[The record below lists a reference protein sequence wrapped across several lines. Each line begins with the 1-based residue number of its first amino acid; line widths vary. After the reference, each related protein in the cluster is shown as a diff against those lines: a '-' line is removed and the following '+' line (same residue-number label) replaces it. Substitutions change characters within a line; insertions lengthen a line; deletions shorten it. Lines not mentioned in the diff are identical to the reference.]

1 MADTDNRV
9 TQHRADDASSVHEHE
24 GWNFKVLVLQ
34 GTAIDLN
41 RVFASPKLVLPYLYI
56 ALGAPVV
63 FAGLLIP
70 IVQVARMLTQLVA
83 APRISSAMARKWF
96 MVFGTIITIAALA
109 VIAIAAEQ
117 QQTVFLALLF
127 LVIAGVLGIGQGLNT
142 LALQT
147 MLRHILTRGASETG
161 CCSINSS
168 SAASSPSRL
177 RPGSVFW
184 FDFGDPLTSHISL
197 LWIGIGAALVATVV
211 TMAVREYYGAR
222 DTPDAETV
230 PVEPA
235 ERPAPSPSLLHG
247 FGLLRRLKWFRRFC
261 ILRCLL
267 LSVELAMPFY
277 AIHAALPHSTK
288 TGTLHAFVI
297 ASSLGMVMSGII
309 WRNQARWPM
318 RYSIFASALIAA
330 SAAVAAV
337 VFELLWDNAIHHLWH
352 MVVFFLIAL
361 AAKGTGVAR
370 QVYLLSATSKTD
382 AAYHVSVSNAITGIV
397 AIAFAFVLGV
407 LAHVGHA
414 IWPILVLLSLN
425 LVTAAYALSLPSE
438 HEVAKEAS

>member
-9 TQHRADDASSVHEHE
+9 ARHRAHGASAVHEHE

-56 ALGAPVV
+56 ALGAPVL

-70 IVQVARMLTQLVA
+70 VVQVARMVTQLVT
-83 APRISSAMARKWF
+83 APRISSAVARKWF
-96 MVFGTIITIAALA
+96 MVFGTTITIAALA
-109 VIAIAAEQ
+109 IIVFAAEQ
-117 QQTVFLALLF
+117 QQTFFLALLF
-127 LVIAGVLGIGQGLNT
+127 LVVAGVLGIGQGLNT

-147 MLRHILTRGASETG
+147 MLRHIMTRERQNRLLLFQQIIGGILA
-161 CCSINSS
+161 IAI
-168 SAASSPSRL
+168 AA
-177 RPGSVFW
+177 GSVFW
-184 FDFGDPLTSHISL
+184 FDIGDPLTSHISL
-197 LWIGIGAALVATVV
+197 LWIGIGAALIATIV
-211 TMAVREYYGAR
+211 TVAVREYYGAR
-222 DTPDAETV
+222 DTPPEEAA
-230 PVEPA
+230 PVEPV
-235 ERPAPSPSLLHG
+235 EPSQPVPSLLHG
-247 FGLLRRLKWFRRFC
+247 FGLLRRLKWFRQFC

-277 AIHAALPHSTK
+277 AIHAALPHGNK

-309 WRNQARWPM
+309 WRNQTRWPL

-330 SAAVAAV
+330 SAAIAAIV
-337 VFELLWDNAIHHLWH
+337 IEIVSGGAVNYLWH

-361 AAKGTGVAR
+361 AAKGTNVAR
-370 QVYLLSATSKTD
+370 QVYLLSASSKTD
-382 AAYHVSVSNAITGIV
+382 AAYHVSVSNAITGVV

-414 IWPILVLLSLN
+414 IWPILVLLSIN
-425 LVTAAYALSLPSE
+425 LVTACYALSLPTARRAMAEGS
-438 HEVAKEAS
+438 

>member
-9 TQHRADDASSVHEHE
+9 ARHRADGASSVHEHE

-83 APRISSAMARKWF
+83 APRISSAVARKWF
-96 MVFGTIITIAALA
+96 MVFGIIITIAALA

-117 QQTVFLALLF
+117 EQTIFLALLF
-127 LVIAGVLGIGQGLNT
+127 LVVAGVLGIGQGLNS

-147 MLRHILTRGASETG
+147 MLRHIMTRERQNRLLLYQQFIGGILA
-161 CCSINSS
+161 IAI
-168 SAASSPSRL
+168 AA
-177 RPGSVFW
+177 GSVFW
-184 FDFGDPLTSHISL
+184 FDFGDSLTSHISL
-197 LWIGIGAALVATVV
+197 LWIGIGAALVATIV

-222 DTPDAETV
+222 DTAAAKDMPS
-230 PVEPA
+230 EPA
-235 ERPAPSPSLLHG
+235 EPPSPSPHLLHG
-247 FGLLRRLKWFRRFC
+247 FGLLRRLKWFRQFC

-277 AIHAALPHSTK
+277 AIHAALPLGAK
-288 TGTLHAFVI
+288 AGTLHAFVI

-309 WRNQARWPM
+309 WRNQARWPL

-337 VFELLWDNAIHHLWH
+337 LIELTSGGTVDYLWH
-352 MVVFFLIAL
+352 VVVFFLIAL
-361 AAKGTGVAR
+361 AAKGTNVAR
-370 QVYLLSATSKTD
+370 QVYLLSASSKAD
-382 AAYHVSVSNAITGIV
+382 AAYHVSVSNAITGVV
-397 AIAFAFVLGV
+397 AIVFAFILGV

-414 IWPILVLLSLN
+414 IWPILILLSLN
-425 LVTAAYALSLPSE
+425 LVTAVYALSLPSE
-438 HEVAKEAS
+438 HHAAAETP